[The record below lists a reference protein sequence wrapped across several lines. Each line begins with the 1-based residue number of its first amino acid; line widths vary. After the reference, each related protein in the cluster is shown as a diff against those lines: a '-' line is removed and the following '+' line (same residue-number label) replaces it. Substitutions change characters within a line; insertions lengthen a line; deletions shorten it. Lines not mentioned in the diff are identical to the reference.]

1 MVGGGWKIALLL
13 KQLKILQSLARPASK
28 FLFEFPR
35 RGSRRWEPLVS
46 SAVSNQKNGN
56 GRRTAK
62 PQRRRLGPRPTQ
74 VGVLGLSGWIRCC
87 AIT

>member
-46 SAVSNQKNGN
+46 SAVSNKKKKWKRPANGKT
-56 GRRTAK
+56 TA
-62 PQRRRLGPRPTQ
+62 PTPRPTSHPGGCARL
-74 VGVLGLSGWIRCC
+74 VWVAGWQGG
-87 AIT
+87 